1 MFDSLT
7 NTEKKAIAHIGLGIL
22 GIKTG
27 GRIRTNEPAIY
38 NLFVD
43 VFDVCSQEE
52 ILPILQELMTIDQDS
67 ATRICASLSY
77 SEKDEF
83 RRYLIA
89 AAEGDN
95 RTLLATAFFMKNI
108 GFTM

>member
-1 MFDSLT
+1 
-7 NTEKKAIAHIGLGIL
+7 
-22 GIKTG
+22 
-27 GRIRTNEPAIY
+27 
-38 NLFVD
+38 
-43 VFDVCSQEE
+43 
-52 ILPILQELMTIDQDS
+52 MTIDQDS